1 MRGRPPGK
9 LKAAAAA
16 LYEKDEGPPANP
28 FLAALAARGGERV
41 VEVWPDNHAA
51 FNLFNTIGT
60 QWRVGMGGATGL
72 DYAAVYPLLDRAA
85 KDPQE
90 WDEMFSDI
98 QVMEG
103 AALKQMSENRSDT

>member
-1 MRGRPPGK
+1 M
-9 LKAAAAA
+9 
-16 LYEKDEGPPANP
+16 
-28 FLAALAARGGERV
+28 V

-51 FNLFNTIGT
+51 FILFNNLST
-60 QWRVGMGGATGL
+60 QWRVGMGGPTGL

-90 WDEMFSDI
+90 WDELFSDI

-103 AALKQMSENRSDT
+103 AALKQIGENRAD

>member
-1 MRGRPPGK
+1 M
-9 LKAAAAA
+9 A
-16 LYEKDEGPPANP
+16 
-28 FLAALAARGGERV
+28 

-51 FNLFNTIGT
+51 FILFNNLST
-60 QWRVGMGGATGL
+60 QWRIGMGGPTGL

-90 WDEMFSDI
+90 WDELFSDI

-103 AALKQMSENRSDT
+103 AALKQIGENRAD

>member
-1 MRGRPPGK
+1 MW
-9 LKAAAAA
+9 
-16 LYEKDEGPPANP
+16 
-28 FLAALAARGGERV
+28 RV
-41 VEVWPDNHAA
+41 FDSV
-51 FNLFNTIGT
+51 FT
-60 QWRVGMGGATGL
+60 QWRVGMGGPTGL
-72 DYAAVYPLLDRAA
+72 DYNAVYPLLDRAA

>member
-1 MRGRPPGK
+1 M
-9 LKAAAAA
+9 
-16 LYEKDEGPPANP
+16 YEKDEGPPANA
-28 FLAALAARGGERV
+28 FLAALAAQAKEQC
-41 VEVWPDNHAA
+41 VEVWPENHAA
-51 FNLFNTIGT
+51 FNLFYSLRT
-60 QWRVGMGGATGL
+60 QWRVGMAGPTGL

-103 AALKQMSENRSDT
+103 AALKQMSDNRSDT

>member
-1 MRGRPPGK
+1 M
-9 LKAAAAA
+9 
-16 LYEKDEGPPANP
+16 
-28 FLAALAARGGERV
+28 AALAARCGKRV
-41 VEVWPDNHAA
+41 VEVWPENHAV
-51 FNLFNTIGT
+51 FSLFNALGT
-60 QWRVGMGGATGL
+60 QWRVGMGGYTGL
-72 DYAAVYPLLDRAA
+72 DYSAVYPLLDRKA

>member
-1 MRGRPPGK
+1 M
-9 LKAAAAA
+9 
-16 LYEKDEGPPANP
+16 
-28 FLAALAARGGERV
+28 V

-51 FNLFNTIGT
+51 FILFNNLST
-60 QWRVGMGGATGL
+60 QWRIGMGGPTGL

-90 WDEMFSDI
+90 WDELFSDI

-103 AALKQMSENRSDT
+103 AALKQIGETRAD

>member
-1 MRGRPPGK
+1 M
-9 LKAAAAA
+9 
-16 LYEKDEGPPANP
+16 
-28 FLAALAARGGERV
+28 AALAARGGERV

-51 FNLFNTIGT
+51 FILFSNLST
-60 QWRVGMGGATGL
+60 QWRIGMGGPTGL

-98 QVMEG
+98 KVMEG
-103 AALKQMSENRSDT
+103 AALKQMSDNLAD

>member
-1 MRGRPPGK
+1 M
-9 LKAAAAA
+9 
-16 LYEKDEGPPANP
+16 
-28 FLAALAARGGERV
+28 V

-51 FNLFNTIGT
+51 FILFNNLST
-60 QWRVGMGGATGL
+60 QWRIGMGGPTGL

-90 WDEMFSDI
+90 WDELFSDI

-103 AALKQMSENRSDT
+103 AALKQIGENRAD

>member
-1 MRGRPPGK
+1 
-9 LKAAAAA
+9 
-16 LYEKDEGPPANP
+16 
-28 FLAALAARGGERV
+28 

-51 FNLFNTIGT
+51 FILFNNLST
-60 QWRVGMGGATGL
+60 QWRVGFNGPTGM

-90 WDEMFSDI
+90 WDDMFSDI
-98 QVMEG
+98 QVMER

>member
-16 LYEKDEGPPANP
+16 LYEKEEGPPANP

-51 FNLFNTIGT
+51 FILFNNLST
-60 QWRVGMGGATGL
+60 QWRVGMGGPTGL